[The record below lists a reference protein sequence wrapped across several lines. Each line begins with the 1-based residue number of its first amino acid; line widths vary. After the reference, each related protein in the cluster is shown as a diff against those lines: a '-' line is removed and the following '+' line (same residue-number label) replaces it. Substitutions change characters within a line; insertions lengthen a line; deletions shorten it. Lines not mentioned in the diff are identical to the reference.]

1 MAKGEKAFRNR
12 ASAFKL
18 FGKGRKRRI
27 EEENEAREDFE
38 KQIVAYKSARTLGN
52 QFADTPDFSANLVN
66 PYEDLTVNQQQ
77 AQFERDAARQ
87 ALGDVA
93 ATGAAVAGG
102 SGFGAFATGLARQAQ
117 MGAAQA
123 SASIGQQESAN
134 QQLAAQGAAR
144 LQEQQAAGKQQQF
157 MLQKQGELDA
167 YNREQAKQETLLGMA
182 AERKAAATQARQANT
197 QMWMGLAGG
206 ALGMVGG
213 ALSGGLFGGGDK

>member
-1 MAKGEKAFRNR
+1 
-12 ASAFKL
+12 
-18 FGKGRKRRI
+18 
-27 EEENEAREDFE
+27 
-38 KQIVAYKSARTLGN
+38 
-52 QFADTPDFSANLVN
+52 
-66 PYEDLTVNQQQ
+66 
-77 AQFERDAARQ
+77 
-87 ALGDVA
+87 
-93 ATGAAVAGG
+93 
-102 SGFGAFATGLARQAQ
+102 

-182 AERKAAATQARQANT
+182 AERKAAATAARQANT

-206 ALGMVGG
+206 ALGAVGS
-213 ALSGGLFGGGDK
+213 ALSGGLFGGD